1 MLRTQGLRVVDGATG
16 RALLDGVD
24 FDLAAGRITVLLG
37 ESGAGKTL
45 LARSLAGLL
54 PGELRAG
61 GRVLFRGREMGDGD
75 WDAVRGRE
83 VFYSPQNAAASL
95 NPVLTV
101 GRQIGEDSGFRP
113 GEPEA
118 LLGRL
123 RLADPPRAL
132 RAYPHELSG
141 GECQRCLLALALARG
156 AGVLLLDEPFSEI
169 DAGAHDDLAAVLREE
184 QRRRGLT
191 VLLVSHHLGFVG
203 RVADRLCVLAR
214 GRVAACGAPAEVL
227 ASPRHPYVREIARYM
242 EGR

>member
-1 MLRTQGLRVVDGATG
+1 MLRTRGLRVADAATG
-16 RALLDGVD
+16 RTLLDDVD

-54 PGELRAG
+54 PAGLRAG
-61 GRVLFRGREMGDGD
+61 GRIYYRGREMDGGA
-75 WDAVRGRE
+75 WEGVRGRE

-101 GRQIGEDSGFRP
+101 GVQVGEESGLRP
-113 GEPEA
+113 GEIEA

-123 RLADPPRAL
+123 QLADPARA
-132 RAYPHELSG
+132 RRSYPHELSG

-169 DAGAHDDLAAVLREE
+169 DAGAHDDLADALRAE
-184 QRRRGLT
+184 QRRGGLT

-214 GRVAACGAPAEVL
+214 GRVAASGDPADVL
-227 ASPRHPYVREIARYM
+227 ASGRHPYVREIARYL
-242 EGR
+242 EER